1 MRNPLRSNASR
12 TLVSQILVIVALGVI
27 SFLVGAVA
35 VLIAGESPVQA
46 YLELFRGAFG
56 TRSNFAA
63 TVARSIPIIVTGV
76 GAAVAFKAGFFNL
89 GVEGQMVMGA
99 LASAV
104 VADWL
109 RAWPPVVLF
118 PVVVLSGCLA
128 GGLWALPSAWWESRL
143 KVPLLLT
150 TLLMNYVANLFASY
164 LANFPLRDLS
174 GGAAVP
180 QTRMIPDGIHL
191 GVALSGTRLHW
202 GFIVLLVLPFA
213 AYWLLR
219 RTVLGYGMRM
229 SGYNPRF
236 AEYGGINMHAMIL
249 ITMFI
254 SGAIGG
260 LAGTI
265 HTLGVDFRFIDGAIV
280 RSGHAWDG
288 FIAALLALAEPI
300 PILGTGFFLAVLEV
314 GAAGMQRNTNV
325 PLQLAD
331 VVQAVIIFMIAVRLK
346 FFDLIRQAVERL
358 GQEPETA

>member
-1 MRNPLRSNASR
+1 MRNPFSSDATRA
-12 TLVSQILVIVALGVI
+12 VISQFTVIILLGII
-27 SFLVGAVA
+27 SFLVGAIA
-35 VLIAGESPVQA
+35 VLIAGESPVGA
-46 YLELFRGAFG
+46 YLELFKGAFG

-76 GAAVAFKAGFFNL
+76 AAAVAFKAGYFNL

-109 RAWPPVVLF
+109 RDLPPFVLF
-118 PVVVLSGCLA
+118 PIVVASGCLA
-128 GGLWALPSAWWESRL
+128 GGLWALPSAWWQSRL
-143 KVPLLLT
+143 QVPLLLT
-150 TLLMNYVANLFASY
+150 TLLMNYIATLFASY
-164 LANFPLRDLS
+164 LVNFPLRDLS

-180 QTRMIPDGIHL
+180 QTVMIPEAIRMGI
-191 GVALSGTRLHW
+191 ALPGTRLHW
-202 GFIVLLVLPFA
+202 GFLVALILPFA
-213 AYWLLR
+213 AHWLLR

-229 SGYNPRF
+229 SGYNPGF
-236 AEYGGINMHAMIL
+236 AEYGGINMHATIL

-265 HTLGVDFRFIDGAIV
+265 NTLGVDFRFIDGAIV

-314 GAAGMQRNTNV
+314 GAAGMQRNTSV

-346 FFDLIRQAVERL
+346 VFDLVKQAIERFHK
-358 GQEPETA
+358 EPETA